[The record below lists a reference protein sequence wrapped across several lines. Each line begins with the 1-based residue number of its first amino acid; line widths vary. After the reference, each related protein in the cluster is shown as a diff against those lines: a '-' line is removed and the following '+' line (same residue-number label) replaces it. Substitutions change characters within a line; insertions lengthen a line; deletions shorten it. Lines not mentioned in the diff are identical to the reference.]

1 MLAKCLLS
9 GDICRII
16 LLYLYIFVDCVEDVV
31 VKLRS

>member
-16 LLYLYIFVDCVEDVV
+16 LLYLNTVTCWQ
-31 VKLRS
+31 SAC